1 MKTLSVSIVA
11 AFAFTLGAS
20 AADTTAKISE
30 VHLCCKG
37 CVTGVEKAVS
47 KVPDAKAEVDQ
58 HAGTVTLSGPDAA
71 TVQQAADA
79 LVAGGYF
86 GKVSQGDVKLAN
98 ETGAK
103 GEKVKSLKIEGV
115 HLCCDNCVQAV
126 GRATA
131 SVSGVKAHTAARRA
145 KSFEVTGDFDDKEL
159 MTALQKE
166 GLTGRIVK

>member
-1 MKTLSVSIVA
+1 MKTLPVYIVA
-11 AFAFTLGAS
+11 VFALTFGAS
-20 AADTTAKISE
+20 AAESTAKISE

-47 KVPDAKAEVDQ
+47 NVPDAKAEVDQ
-58 HAGTVTLSGPDAA
+58 HAGTVMLRGPDAA

-79 LVAGGYF
+79 LVAAGYF
-86 GKVSQGDVKLAN
+86 GKVSQGNVKLAN

-103 GEKVKSLKIEGV
+103 REKVKSLKIEGV

-131 SVSGVKAHTAARRA
+131 SVSGVKAHTATRRA
-145 KSFEVTGDFDDKEL
+145 KSFEVTGDFNDQDL

-166 GLTGRIVK
+166 GLAGRIVK

>member
-1 MKTLSVSIVA
+1 MNILPVTIVA
-11 AFAFTLGAS
+11 AFGLTLGAS
-20 AADTTAKISE
+20 AAESTAKISE

-47 KVPDAKAEVDQ
+47 KVPDAKVEVNQ
-58 HAGTVTLSGPDAA
+58 HAGTVILRGPDAA
-71 TVQQAADA
+71 TVQQATDA

-115 HLCCDNCVQAV
+115 HLCCDSCVQAV

-131 SVSGVKAHTAARRA
+131 SVSGVTAHTATRRA
-145 KSFEVTGDFDDKEL
+145 KSFEVTGAFDDKEL